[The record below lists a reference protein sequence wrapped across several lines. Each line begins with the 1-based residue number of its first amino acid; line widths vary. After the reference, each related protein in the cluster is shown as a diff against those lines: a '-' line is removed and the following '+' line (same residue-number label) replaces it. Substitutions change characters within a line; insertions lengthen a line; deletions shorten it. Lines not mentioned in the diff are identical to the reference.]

1 MRLTM
6 AKNGLAV
13 ALIDDYVDLG
23 FGERVSDTEIRS
35 LDGESTLALET
46 SDTHELNIFINGDFV
61 ETVSY
66 DDEDFTKKL
75 LIHVGSAL
83 NV

>member
-1 MRLTM
+1 M

-13 ALIDDYVDLG
+13 ALIDDYVELG

-35 LDGESTLALET
+35 FDGENTLAFET
-46 SDTHELNIFINGDFV
+46 SEAQELEVFLNGDLV
-61 ETVSY
+61 ETLSY
-66 DDEDFTKKL
+66 DDENFTKKL
-75 LIHVGSAL
+75 LVHVGSAL

>member
-1 MRLTM
+1 M

-35 LDGESTLALET
+35 FDGANTLAFET
-46 SDTHELNIFINGDFV
+46 SDTQELDVFLNGDLV
-61 ETVSY
+61 ETLSY
-66 DDEDFTKKL
+66 GDENFTKKL
-75 LIHVGSAL
+75 LVHVSSAL